1 MKKFIRNFVSHG
13 PCTFINVYKLVN
25 LMSDSMVKMQN
36 KVLVKYIL
44 VQFQNMADM
53 SAFVID
59 VDSTR

>member
-1 MKKFIRNFVSHG
+1 
-13 PCTFINVYKLVN
+13 
-25 LMSDSMVKMQN
+25 MSDSMVKMQD